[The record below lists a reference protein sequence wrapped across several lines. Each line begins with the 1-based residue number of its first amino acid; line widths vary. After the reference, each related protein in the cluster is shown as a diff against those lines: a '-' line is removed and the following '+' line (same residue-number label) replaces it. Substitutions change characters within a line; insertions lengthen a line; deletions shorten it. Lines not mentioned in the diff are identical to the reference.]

1 MSFARTRF
9 VHAAFALVEIT
20 LVIAVIVLLMAMAV
34 PSFLG
39 ARKRTQAAQ
48 SSNGPRVID
57 SGVKRYEIEH
67 EKKTCN
73 FVGA

>member
-1 MSFARTRF
+1 MRFARTKF
-9 VHAAFALVEIT
+9 ANAAFALVEIM

-39 ARKRTQAAQ
+39 ARKRSQAAQ

-57 SGVKRYEIEH
+57 SGMKQYGIEH
-67 EKKTCN
+67 GKKTCN
-73 FVGA
+73 FVGT